1 MGDEKNKDFE
11 ELKKALSTREG
22 LAIIC
27 YYLHNKQFTK
37 LNMQKIA
44 KNMKMSIQ
52 DLKAIGEIMEKMGAV
67 KVNKLGELTEIEIP
81 ANENESVKKVMDKIV
96 WEKKEEYGKL
106 YKELLTAEMI
116 DFLGG
121 NKEH

>member
-1 MGDEKNKDFE
+1 MGDEKSKDFD

-27 YYLHNKQFTK
+27 YYLHHKQFTK
-37 LNMQKIA
+37 LSMQKIA

-52 DLKAIGEIMEKMGAV
+52 DLKAIGDIMEKMGAV
-67 KVNKLGELTEIEIP
+67 KVNRLGELTEIEIP
-81 ANENESVKKVMDKIV
+81 TNENESVKKIMDKIV

-121 NKEH
+121 

>member
-1 MGDEKNKDFE
+1 MASEKNKDYE

-27 YYLHNKQFTK
+27 YYIHHKQFTK

-52 DLKAIGEIMEKMGAV
+52 DLKAIGDIMEKMGAV
-67 KVNKLGELTEIEIP
+67 KVNKLGELTELEIP
-81 ANENESVKKVMDKIV
+81 TNEDDKVKKLMDTII

-106 YKELLTAEMI
+106 YKELLTAEMV
-116 DFLGG
+116 DFLGD
-121 NKEH
+121 NKQH